1 MRKHSDAVQQFTALR
16 SALLR
21 EREVIQQRLQRIDT
35 ALAGTGERPGLT
47 RRKPRGHAQGRRPEN
62 TMNIREAIAQVT
74 VKKPLSVREI
84 VEAVQKIGYRFQ
96 SANPVN
102 SVGAYLYG
110 AGKKVFKR
118 TDGKFAPVR

>member
-1 MRKHSDAVQQFTALR
+1 MQKQSDAIQQFTALR

-21 EREVIQQRLQRIDT
+21 EREAIQQRLQRIDA
-35 ALAGTGERPGLT
+35 ALAGRGETPAPSKQKTHGRT
-47 RRKPRGHAQGRRPEN
+47 QGSRPEN
-62 TMNIREAIAQVT
+62 TMNIREAIVRVT
-74 VKKPLSVREI
+74 AKKPLSVREI

-118 TDGKFAPVR
+118 TDGKFAPIR

>member
-1 MRKHSDAVQQFTALR
+1 MPKQSDAVQQFTALR

-21 EREVIQQRLQRIDT
+21 EREAIQQRLQRIDA
-35 ALAGTGERPGLT
+35 ALAGQGQASALTQQKGRRRTGT
-47 RRKPRGHAQGRRPEN
+47 SRPEN
-62 TMNIREAIAQVT
+62 TMNIREAIIQVT
-74 VKKPLSVREI
+74 AKKALTVREI

-110 AGKKVFKR
+110 AGKKDFRRK
-118 TDGKFAPVR
+118 DGKFAPA

>member
-1 MRKHSDAVQQFTALR
+1 MRKQNDAVQQFTTLR

-21 EREVIQQRLQRIDT
+21 EREAIQQRLRLIDA
-35 ALAGTGERPGLT
+35 ALAGSRELPAAKLKTPG
-47 RRKPRGHAQGRRPEN
+47 RRRGARPEN
-62 TMNIREAIAQVT
+62 AMNIRDAIARVT
-74 VKKPLSVREI
+74 AKKALSIREI

-110 AGKKVFKR
+110 SGKKDFKR
-118 TDGKFAPVR
+118 TDGKFSPVR